1 MPSSIKKEEGKKKE
15 REGGRRREREGE
27 ERGWK
32 RKQVSLTWHSEALL
46 ASFVF
51 SLTI

>member
-32 RKQVSLTWHSEALL
+32 RKQASELNL
-46 ASFVF
+46 AQ
-51 SLTI
+51 

>member
-32 RKQVSLTWHSEALL
+32 RKQVSELSL
-46 ASFVF
+46 AQ
-51 SLTI
+51 

>member
-27 ERGWK
+27 ERWWK
-32 RKQVSLTWHSEALL
+32 RKQVSELNL
-46 ASFVF
+46 AQ
-51 SLTI
+51 

>member
-27 ERGWK
+27 KRGWK
-32 RKQVSLTWHSEALL
+32 RKQVSELNL
-46 ASFVF
+46 AQ
-51 SLTI
+51 

>member
-32 RKQVSLTWHSEALL
+32 RKQVSELNL
-46 ASFVF
+46 AQ
-51 SLTI
+51 